1 MNPLPLGE
9 GRVRAF
15 FSPRG
20 PDKTMKP
27 FEMIWR
33 EISKRL
39 HRKRTFAL
47 DSATYKSLQLIA
59 DREQSTP
66 EQVAA
71 RLFEFAIREQDLQTG
86 ALRYWED
93 LTPRQKQV
101 VAHICQ
107 RDTDRQIAAALHI
120 TPNTV
125 KSHVKTIL
133 EKYQLATRA
142 DLRQLMSPW
151 DLHTFL

>member
-1 MNPLPLGE
+1 
-9 GRVRAF
+9 
-15 FSPRG
+15 
-20 PDKTMKP
+20 MKP

-33 EISKRL
+33 QLSKPLR
-39 HRKRTFAL
+39 RKRAFAL
-47 DSATYKSLQLIA
+47 DADTYKSLQLIA
-59 DREQSTP
+59 EREQTTP

-71 RLFEFAIREQDLQTG
+71 RLFEFAIHEQDLQTG

-120 TPNTV
+120 APNTV

-133 EKYQLATRA
+133 EKYQVNNRA
-142 DLRQLMSPW
+142 ELRLLMAPW

>member
-1 MNPLPLGE
+1 
-9 GRVRAF
+9 
-15 FSPRG
+15 
-20 PDKTMKP
+20 
-27 FEMIWR
+27 MIWR
-33 EISKRL
+33 QLSKPLR
-39 HRKRTFAL
+39 RKRAFAL
-47 DSATYKSLQLIA
+47 DAETYKSLQLIA
-59 DREQSTP
+59 EREQTTP

-71 RLFEFAIREQDLQTG
+71 RLFEFAIHEQDLQTG

-101 VAHICQ
+101 VAHICR

-120 TPNTV
+120 APNTV

-133 EKYQLATRA
+133 EKYQVNSRA
-142 DLRQLMSPW
+142 ELRLLMAPW

>member
-1 MNPLPLGE
+1 
-9 GRVRAF
+9 
-15 FSPRG
+15 
-20 PDKTMKP
+20 MKP

-33 EISKRL
+33 QLSKSLR
-39 HRKRTFAL
+39 RKRAFAL
-47 DSATYKSLQLIA
+47 DADTYKSLQLIA
-59 DREQSTP
+59 EREQTTP
-66 EQVAA
+66 ERVAA
-71 RLFEFAIREQDLQTG
+71 RLFEFAIHEQDLQTG

-120 TPNTV
+120 APNTV

-133 EKYQLATRA
+133 EKYQVNNRA
-142 DLRQLMSPW
+142 ELRLLMAPW